1 MKVDLFTFDGE
12 KKGTVSLPKEIFEI
26 EANEGLMHEALLR
39 QRSNA
44 RIDTAF
50 TKTRTEVRGGGR
62 KPWKQKG
69 TGRARQGSIR
79 SPQWRG
85 GGVVFG
91 PRADRNY
98 EKQMP
103 KKMRRKALLSALSV
117 VAKGKRIVAL
127 ESFDAETPKTKSAV
141 HLLSQIGDARRTL
154 IVTSGRHEVL
164 EKSFRNLQNVKTLF
178 ANYLNIADLLSA
190 DRIIFLTDALAKTEE
205 IFGKK

>member
-1 MKVDLFTFDGE
+1 MKVDLFAFDGE
-12 KKGTVSLPKEIFEI
+12 KKGSVSLPKEIFGMEV
-26 EANEGLMHEALLR
+26 NEGLMHEALLR

-50 TKTRTEVRGGGR
+50 TKTKTEVRGGGR

-79 SPQWRG
+79 SAQWRG
-85 GGVVFG
+85 GGVIFG

-98 EKQMP
+98 ERQMP

-117 VAKGKRIVAL
+117 VAKGERIVAL
-127 ESFDAETPKTKSAV
+127 ESFDATAPKTKAA
-141 HLLSQIGDARRTL
+141 LNILTKMGDARRTL
-154 IVTSGRHEVL
+154 VVTSGRHEVL
-164 EKSFRNLQNVKTLF
+164 EKSFRNLQNVKTIF
-178 ANYLNIADLLSA
+178 ANYLNIVDLLSA
-190 DRIIFLTDALAKTEE
+190 DRIIFLTDAIAKTEE

>member
-1 MKVDLFTFDGE
+1 MKVDLFTSDGE
-12 KKGTVSLPKEIFEI
+12 KKGSIALPKDIFGIEI
-26 EANEGLMHEALLR
+26 NEGLMHEALLR

-50 TKTRTEVRGGGR
+50 TKTKTEVRGGGR

-79 SPQWRG
+79 SAQWRG
-85 GGVVFG
+85 GGVIFG
-91 PRADRNY
+91 PRGDRNY
-98 EKQMP
+98 ERQMP

-117 VAKGKRIVAL
+117 VAKDNRIVAL
-127 ESFDAETPKTKSAV
+127 ESFDAQIPKTKSA
-141 HLLSQIGDARRTL
+141 LNILSKMGDVRRTL
-154 IVTSGRHEVL
+154 IVTSGRSEVL
-164 EKSFRNLQNVKTLF
+164 EKSFRNIQNVKTLF

-190 DRIIFLTDALAKTEE
+190 DRIVFLSDAIVKTEE